1 MYIPEKLENI
11 TNVKREIKFQLNKTR
26 QDTNVTFRQLVP
38 LIDNIP
44 NSGAMTQEDIN
55 TCANILISINGEN
68 A

>member
-1 MYIPEKLENI
+1 MYIPEKLKNI
-11 TNVKREIKFQLNKTR
+11 NEVKKEIKIQLDKTR
-26 QDTNVTFRQLVP
+26 QDTNTTFRGLVP